1 MTTTA
6 LDPRR
11 IAIVGIGNAG
21 GNLLA
26 RVSQEWE
33 AGPVLAVLNT
43 DRQALDQSPVPVKI
57 TLGAEATRGL
67 GAAADAATGRMAI
80 EDCPAE
86 VSGLFDEKS
95 LVLLVAGL
103 GGGTGTGAAPVAAR
117 LAREAG
123 ALVLA
128 VVTLPFEYEGPQ
140 VQQVANQ
147 GLTALRAFADGVVVI
162 PNQRLF
168 SGAQGT
174 VEEAFNRAN
183 NEIMAGVSGIWRL
196 LVQTGYQ
203 AVTFAD
209 LRTVLRQSAGTL
221 VFGCGLGEGED
232 RALKAVRAAIQDPL
246 LEGGA
251 VLTRTPAVLVSVAG
265 GHDVTFM
272 EISQIMTE
280 VQAAVS
286 KETLVRLGPALD
298 SGLQG
303 RIRVT
308 LLASE
313 AWAGRRVELPATMSG
328 GEPAKPEPTGKPEG
342 RPSEGGTGRRIQQE
356 QMVLEVVGKG
366 RFKCVEPTII
376 NGENLDVPTFERR
389 GIPIPR

>member
-26 RVSQEWE
+26 RVSREWE
-33 AGPVLAVLNT
+33 SGPVLAVLNT

-57 TLGAEATRGL
+57 ILGAKATQGL

-103 GGGTGTGAAPVAAR
+103 GGGTGTGATPVAAR

-128 VVTLPFEYEGPQ
+128 VVTLPFEYEGAHI
-140 VQQVANQ
+140 QQVANQ
-147 GLTALRAFADGVVVI
+147 GLAALREFADGVVVI

-168 SGAQGT
+168 AGAEGT
-174 VEEAFNRAN
+174 AEEAFNRAN
-183 NEIMAGVSGIWRL
+183 NELMMGVSGIWRL

-209 LRTVLRQSAGTL
+209 LRTVLRQSGGTL
-221 VFGCGLGEGED
+221 VFGCGEGEGET
-232 RALKAVRAAIQDPL
+232 RAQQAVQAAIRHPL

-251 VLTRTPAVLVSVAG
+251 VLARTPAVLVSVAG
-265 GHDVTFM
+265 GHDVTFA
-272 EISQIMTE
+272 EISQIMTD
-280 VQAAVS
+280 VQMAVS

-313 AWAGRRVELPATMSG
+313 AWAGRRVDRPSTGESAPAQ
-328 GEPAKPEPTGKPEG
+328 PVPVGKAEG
-342 RPSEGGTGRRIQQE
+342 RPSVSGAGPRVQQE

-366 RFKCVEPTII
+366 RFKGVEPTIV